1 MVQWMFNEIWP
12 TGGWGSIEYGGNTT
26 GQVAG
31 GRWKPIHY
39 ALRATVFAD
48 QMASCNA
55 LGACFVKNDAP
66 IPFNGTV
73 DMRIINAMTGKTVA
87 MSPHLVF
94 MGAGAGVTEWFC
106 PVSPQSSAGKDQGD
120 TSIEVDGRFSTGAD
134 TDTGTDTDIRS
145 SSGDTTITIT
155 NSTTSSY
162 VKYAGFLPVPRQGYY
177 KVGVLPGSSLSDHSS
192 IHRILLYCTILTC
205 NFRSAPPPAP
215 ATTLFP
221 RQWLTN
227 GTQTTCEQT
236 CNKSRSW
243 GQGECLGFTAAGTAN
258 VSSCWLYSTANVTHL
273 VNHQKNVFW
282 FQKPGTKPLPVVPPP
297 PPGGTTP
304 PLPCVAWN
312 GTIAWSEAG
321 CDATGKPTLRHSLQ
335 ALRLPLPS
343 STKGVTIV
351 KWMYPRTLIGS
362 IGTMR
367 LLHVF

>member
-87 MSPHLVF
+87 MSPHHVF

-106 PVSPQSSAGKDQGD
+106 PVSPQSSAGKDRGD

-205 NFRSAPPPAP
+205 NFRSAPPGARDHPLSPPVAHQWHADHVRANVQRKQKLGAGRMSWFHGGRHSKREQLLAVLHSQRHASGESPKKCVLVPKAWDKAATRRTPAP
-215 ATTLFP
+215 P
-221 RQWLTN
+221 RWHDPAASLRCLEWHHRMV
-227 GTQTTCEQT
+227 G
-236 CNKSRSW
+236 SRMR
-243 GQGECLGFTAAGTAN
+243 
-258 VSSCWLYSTANVTHL
+258 
-273 VNHQKNVFW
+273 
-282 FQKPGTKPLPVVPPP
+282 
-297 PPGGTTP
+297 
-304 PLPCVAWN
+304 
-312 GTIAWSEAG
+312 
-321 CDATGKPTLRHSLQ
+321 CDR
-335 ALRLPLPS
+335 
-343 STKGVTIV
+343 
-351 KWMYPRTLIGS
+351 
-362 IGTMR
+362 
-367 LLHVF
+367 